1 MINLY
6 IKIFNKKKA
15 TLRVLSAL
23 VTICFIFVL
32 STPVVYA
39 AGSFSVSGGGTVS
52 AGAKKTITIT
62 ASGCAGEFRVSA
74 SNGGKVSA
82 SSVFVGHGSSSVTVT
97 APSSGSTVVT
107 VSAHDVTSD
116 DMTPVSGSK
125 SVTVSVKASSSSN
138 NSSSNSSNTVKDDR
152 STNANLSSLTVDKG
166 TLSPVFAAGTTSY
179 TVDLIDQSEITI
191 GAKASDSKASVSGAG
206 KKTLSSGANKFSVV
220 VTAENGT
227 KKTYTITVNLEET
240 PSVYSD
246 FNGGSYG
253 VVVDTSSVKVPSGFE
268 SSTVNIGEDEVTS
281 WYNANCELELVYLV
295 DDEGSKGLYVIEE
308 GEIIST
314 FRTISLLGM
323 NLFALDIPEEE
334 QSKAGMRFGEVII
347 DGISLFGWEYE
358 DEELLGYTVIQ
369 LMDQAG
375 EMVDYLYC
383 EATTSMIEYPMEKFT
398 NKTAFDEATAE
409 VSNLTSI
416 NDDLSDEL
424 SATKTAAMVAAAVAV
439 TTTIA
444 TGIGFTM
451 SRGYKK
457 DYLRVKDLF
466 SQNNAVDIPD
476 TDLDT
481 SEEVEDCELN
491 DLDDVVEDYYEDYS
505 VDVDM

>member
-1 MINLY
+1 MNNTYSKINN
-6 IKIFNKKKA
+6 NKRA
-15 TLRVLSAL
+15 LLRVLSTL
-23 VTICFIFVL
+23 VAICFVVAM

-52 AGAKKTITIT
+52 AGATKTITIT
-62 ASGCAGEFRVSA
+62 ASGCGGEFRVSA

-82 SSVFVGHGSSSVTVT
+82 SSVFVAHGSSSVTVT

-116 DMTPVSGSK
+116 ESTMDKAVYVTGSK
-125 SVTVSVKASSSSN
+125 SVTITVKTTSSSS
-138 NSSSNSSNTVKDDR
+138 NSSSNSSNNSSNNSSTTTTDTR
-152 STNANLSSLTVDKG
+152 STNANLSTLTIDKG
-166 TLSPVFAAGTTSY
+166 TLSPTFAAGTTAY
-179 TVDLIDQSEITI
+179 TVDLVDQSEITI
-191 GAKASDSKASVSGAG
+191 AAKAADTKASVTGTG

-268 SSTVNIGEDEVTS
+268 TSTVTISGEEVTS
-281 WYNANCELELVYLV
+281 WYNGNSELELIYLV
-295 DDEGSKGLYVIEE
+295 DEEGTKALYVIEE

-314 FRTISLLGM
+314 FRTVAVLGL
-323 NLFALDIPEEE
+323 NLYALDIAEEE
-334 QSKAGMRFGEVII
+334 QEKEGMTFDEVTI
-347 DGISLFGWEYE
+347 DGVNLLGWTFD
-358 DEELLGYTVIQ
+358 DEELEGYTIIQ
-369 LMDQAG
+369 LMNPAG

-383 EATTSMIEYPMEKFT
+383 EATTSMIEYPMDKFT
-398 NKTAFDEATAE
+398 NQAAYDEATAE
-409 VSNLTSI
+409 VVSLSAQ
-416 NDDLSDEL
+416 NDTLSDEL
-424 SATKTAAMVAAAVAV
+424 STTKAVAV
-439 TTTIA
+439 AAGAVAATATVS

-457 DYLRVKDLF
+457 DYLRVKNLF
-466 SQNNAVDIPD
+466 SQNNSLNIGDID
-476 TDLDT
+476 GVESMTDFQ
-481 SEEVEDCELN
+481 
-491 DLDDVVEDYYEDYS
+491 
-505 VDVDM
+505 DM